1 MYSEFKII
9 RPDVQDKKF
18 IALNSAYDT
27 CVKIHAHTHTH
38 TQTHTHL
45 QTHTS
50 AFKQTHTMAALS
62 MR

>member
-27 CVKIHAHTHTH
+27 CVKVHTHKYRD
-38 TQTHTHL
+38 THL
-45 QTHTS
+45 QTHTPT
-50 AFKQTHTMAALS
+50 FKQTHTMAALS